1 MCIKGGICG
10 VLLFNLYPIIT
21 KTLTSAFKMSLF
33 ILKSSILLMLSYFV
47 SNFLTFNLIFYD
59 LNRLT
64 FNGGI
69 FEIFGIEK
77 IPVSQI
83 QLINRLSDEFCSSI
97 VCTHYFPT
105 YFNFF
110 KKLVRVRY
118 IHSTVRSNMDGRKL
132 KIWTI
137 FGFSRK
143 DRHIQKLIPTIP

>member
-83 QLINRLSDEFCSSI
+83 
-97 VCTHYFPT
+97 
-105 YFNFF
+105 
-110 KKLVRVRY
+110 
-118 IHSTVRSNMDGRKL
+118 
-132 KIWTI
+132 
-137 FGFSRK
+137 
-143 DRHIQKLIPTIP
+143 